1 MAVPFRL
8 DAVLRIRESE
18 RDVCRLSLAE
28 AQRTEAALIVAHQQ
42 VTSDRESA
50 LQELRTMQQQEAWS
64 ADRVAAWQQHAE
76 LLSTKLKA
84 IECEQ
89 ATIAELITCKRQSLI
104 EADTAVK
111 ALEKLAGR
119 HATEQQR
126 ADEAS
131 AERERDDNRRA
142 A

>member
-18 RDVCRLSLAE
+18 RDACRLALVE
-28 AQRTEAALIVAHQQ
+28 AQRIEAELTGAHRR
-42 VTSDRESA
+42 VTADREA
-50 LQELRTMQQQEAWS
+50 VLQELRSMQQQEAWS
-64 ADRVAAWQQHAE
+64 AERVAAWQQHAE
-76 LLSTKLKA
+76 QLSTKLKA
-84 IECEQ
+84 IEYEQ
-89 ATIAELITCKRQSLI
+89 MAVAELIARKRQSLI

-119 HATEQQR
+119 HASEQQR

-131 AERERDDNRRA
+131 AERDRDDNRRA